1 MSVKIYLKDNIDG
14 TIHEYGTNPHDS
26 LILQED
32 GSLHY
37 ENLQNCAG
45 TQHPKEGYTFCNED
59 GTDPR
64 TDEECIKHGVEPYL
78 NIGGEGADLRL
89 PELTCD
95 TCRWNGTRY
104 QKCTTCRENKNLQS
118 RWEPRKVGG
127 FSEILQPSE

>member
-1 MSVKIYLKDNIDG
+1 MSVKIYLKDNTSG

-37 ENLQNCAG
+37 ENLQNCTG
-45 TQHPKEGYTFCNED
+45 TQFPEEGYTFCNED

-64 TDEECIKHGVEPYL
+64 TAEECIKHGVEPYL
-78 NIGGEGADLRL
+78 DIGGEGEDLRL

-118 RWEPRKVGG
+118 RWEPGKVGT